1 MRLSFTTLAGIIG
14 VSAVLL
20 CGTTCTRLFHPC
32 GSTEIP
38 QTDQTEARLK
48 QHVYYL
54 ADVIGERNAFHP
66 GTMEQSAAYIERQLS
81 AMGYEVSRQPVLIT
95 DAEEYAKVVDRKV
108 YNLIVTKRGTDPN
121 AKTLIV
127 GAHFDTRVGIDN
139 WFSHGPARP
148 ERIGTPGANDN
159 ASGIAA
165 LLETARALTA
175 VTTKHD
181 VCLVAYANEEPP
193 FYQTDTM
200 GSLVHAKSV
209 AESPGKDKIIGM
221 FTYETLGCYSPRKN
235 DKRKAALVAG
245 LAGLPDR
252 CDYVAFL
259 TTNRSKSFAR
269 ACAKRFS
276 TISRF
281 PVRSASF
288 PYFGKG
294 VSWSDDWSYRLQGIP
309 AFAITDTAFLR
320 SDDYHEM
327 SDTADKLDYPQFAE
341 VTQGLI
347 RLVISIANDTENFAP
362 SGASDKAAGI

>member
-1 MRLSFTTLAGIIG
+1 MRLSLTTLAGLVG
-14 VSAVLL
+14 LSAVLL

-38 QTDQTEARLK
+38 ETATTEARLK

-54 ADVIGERNAFHP
+54 ADKIGERNAFHP
-66 GTMEQSAAYIERQLS
+66 DTMEQSAAYIEQQLS
-81 AMGYEVSRQPVLIT
+81 TLGYEVKRQPVVIT
-95 DAEEYAKVVDRKV
+95 NEEQYAKVVDCKV
-108 YNLIVTKRGTDPN
+108 YNLIAIKKGTDPN
-121 AKTLIV
+121 AKMLIV
-127 GAHFDTRVGIDN
+127 GAHYDTRVGMDKWN
-139 WFSHGPARP
+139 SHGPARP

-200 GSLVHAKSV
+200 GSNVHAKSV
-209 AESPGKDKIIGM
+209 AQSPGKEQIIGM

-235 DKRKAALVAG
+235 DKRKAAIVPG
-245 LAGLPDR
+245 VAGLPDR

-259 TTNRSKSFAR
+259 TTNNSKKFAR
-269 ACAKRFS
+269 ACALRFS
-276 TISRF
+276 TLSRF

-288 PYFGKG
+288 PYFGKP
-294 VSWSDDWSYRLQGIP
+294 VSWSDDWGYRLQGIP

-327 SDTADKLDYPQFAE
+327 SDTAEKLDYPQFAE
-341 VTQGLI
+341 VVQGLI
-347 RLVISIANDTENFAP
+347 RLVISIANNPENLN
-362 SGASDKAAGI
+362 